1 MIVGTAEIQL
11 DTSKMFAGLM
21 PDLAVDT
28 SKILAGALAATKF
41 DMSETLAGA
50 LAATK
55 FDMSETLAG
64 ALAATKFDMSETLAG
79 ALAATKFDMSETLA
93 GLLPDLG
100 SLWTRTLADA
110 SGVVERLART
120 ELDDDALRGD
130 ALKGGQP
137 CYSSHPLRDA
147 LVILYLLTLVGT
159 LIAKAGVGTL
169 ESIDALDR
177 LNSRY
182 PEINSVF
189 ELLTVLAWM
198 IPLCV
203 WLANR
208 SKGNE

>member
-21 PDLAVDT
+21 PNLAVDT

-41 DMSETLAGA
+41 Y
-50 LAATK
+50 
-55 FDMSETLAG
+55 
-64 ALAATKFDMSETLAG
+64 
-79 ALAATKFDMSETLA
+79 MSETLA

>member
-28 SKILAGALAATKF
+28 SKI
-41 DMSETLAGA
+41 
-50 LAATK
+50 
-55 FDMSETLAG
+55 
-64 ALAATKFDMSETLAG
+64 LAG